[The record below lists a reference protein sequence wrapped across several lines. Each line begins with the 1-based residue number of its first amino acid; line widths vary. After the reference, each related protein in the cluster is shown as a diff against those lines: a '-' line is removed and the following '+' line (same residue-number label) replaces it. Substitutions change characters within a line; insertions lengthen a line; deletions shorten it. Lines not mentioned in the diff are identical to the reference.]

1 MPDSD
6 RIDLQ
11 PGFSFAQFRRVTPV
25 NEASLFDH
33 ILDRN
38 AECITVKR
46 RHIATE
52 NLTRIF
58 NATFKLSNAKGFRA
72 MNLRDLCRESGLSMG
87 GLYGYLQSKDQ
98 LSAMIEDVIRYLCE
112 MLPVWFCE
120 VADPLDRFEAVLR
133 GHIYLS
139 EMLHPWF
146 LFVFMEARSLPA
158 AQKRE
163 AKNSEQ
169 CIQAH
174 LAELLAQDGRLCA
187 MDGQLLAGH
196 AMDGQLLAGHA
207 LALAQDWH
215 LKRWKYR
222 AAKQQVDAFAD
233 SVMALVRAR
242 VAAGS
247 VDL

>member
-6 RIDLQ
+6 RIDLP

-25 NEASLFDH
+25 NEASLYGY

-38 AECITVKR
+38 AERITVKR
-46 RHIATE
+46 RPTATE
-52 NLTRIF
+52 NLAHIF
-58 NATFKLSNAKGFRA
+58 NATFKLSSAQGFRA
-72 MNLRDLCRESGLSMG
+72 MNLRELCRESGLSMG

-133 GHIYLS
+133 GHIFLS

-146 LFVFMEARSLPA
+146 LFVFMEARSLPT

-169 CIQAH
+169 GIQAH
-174 LAELLAQDGRLCA
+174 LADMLAEDGRLSA
-187 MDGQLLAGH
+187 A
-196 AMDGQLLAGHA
+196 DGQLLAGHA

-222 AAKQQVDAFAD
+222 AAKQPVDAFAD

-242 VAAGS
+242 AVAGS
-247 VDL
+247 AD